1 MQAGGYA
8 DVCLQPNVLIHS
20 EIGKA
25 SFLVAESISNVSEI
39 SGEFGF
45 RSLAKKSTAKAV
57 LKVHNKW
64 LVQHG
69 YHTNEHLGRSLS
81 TTLHLKIIS

>member
-39 SGEFGF
+39 SGEFGL
-45 RSLAKKSTAKAV
+45 RSLAKKKHCKSSAESPQQV
-57 LKVHNKW
+57 V
-64 LVQHG
+64 G
-69 YHTNEHLGRSLS
+69 
-81 TTLHLKIIS
+81 TTWISHERALRQVVVDDASPKNN